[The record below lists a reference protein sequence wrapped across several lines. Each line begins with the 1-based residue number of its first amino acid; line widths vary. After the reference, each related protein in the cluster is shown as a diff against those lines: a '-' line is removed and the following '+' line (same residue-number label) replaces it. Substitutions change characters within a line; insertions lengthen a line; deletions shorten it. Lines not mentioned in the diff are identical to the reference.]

1 MKLTI
6 KKCLECGGTSFTQ
19 ASDHKCFRSIEKSF
33 TKGTVE
39 NYIVCLTCGEILS
52 ITILHPGKLKYG
64 NH

>member
-6 KKCLECGGTSFTQ
+6 KKCIECGGTSFTQ
-19 ASDHKCFRSIEKSF
+19 ASEHQCLRSIEKSF

-39 NYIVCLTCGEILS
+39 NYIICLSCGEILS
-52 ITILHPGKLKYG
+52 IKILHSGKLNYG